1 MARNRE
7 VTNGEAPT
15 GMTVDA
21 VRDVAMKALLNV
33 AADKQAPAAAR
44 AGASRT
50 LLEAIGIIGRNQDLG
65 KLDEKRA
72 MSEMTPDEI
81 DAEIQRLAKRAP
93 KPRLR
98 KLAP

>member
-1 MARNRE
+1 MARNPE

-21 VRDVAMKALLNV
+21 VRDVAMKALLDV
-33 AADKQAPAAAR
+33 AADKQSPAAAR

-50 LLEAIGIIGRNQDLG
+50 LLEAIGVIGRNQDIT
-65 KLDEKRA
+65 KLDERRA

-81 DAEIQRLAKRAP
+81 DAEIERLAKRAP

-98 KLAP
+98 KIAP